1 MSENIMIAAAY
12 EFLRRGYVGEQLQI
26 EIANFTNWLSVRA
39 AEGNPIKYPK
49 VILKNWTTK
58 TDNNAAPNDTEV
70 IADFMQA
77 IKCTN
82 VDAICAV
89 ERFSF
94 VDACLYVYLRAKP
107 HKVQSIVDAIEAFG
121 DANKVAV
128 GEFFR
133 LHNIRVLQYKWE
145 RVRV

>member
-1 MSENIMIAAAY
+1 MSENIKIAAAY

-89 ERFSF
+89 ERFS
-94 VDACLYVYLRAKP
+94 VINNTLLITLTRRSKANV
-107 HKVQSIVDAIEAFG
+107 IDAIDDFVMRDVTA
-121 DANKVAV
+121 AR
-128 GEFFR
+128 EFIKRRFNAINLEYR
-133 LHNIRVLQYKWE
+133 YEQ
-145 RVRV
+145 